1 MGDRIVVPVD
11 CNGEWVESNNRYIW
25 RWKSKELAATI
36 AMIVHRDIAYDDFVN
51 KIITCCKLNCE
62 LEDIVITYLHSCGEK
77 HKTAPFKINDQLS
90 LSTYLEDE
98 PRGVLR
104 IYTVERLVENHN
116 LCDDQQ
122 VLNDEC
128 GRMNMNIPNEERKGQ
143 HILSPE
149 VRNKLP
155 IIGEVADRQHL
166 ECKWWLRAVKVENS
180 DRFYIKKYEKMHTCG
195 SEHLTS
201 HNPHATAKVIGAY
214 FKDRYPEGKGPSTKD
229 LKNSIRI
236 ELGCKVSYWKV
247 WMGSEIAKSLVR
259 GTHEHGYGVIDA
271 YSHMLRTSNP
281 GSKTALKIDENGRFK
296 YFFVAYG
303 AWILGFAQ
311 MRKVIA
317 VDGTFLRSKYGGV
330 LLSAVAQDAENLIF
344 PVAFCI
350 VDSECDASYRYFFE
364 QLRSFVL
371 DTPELCIISDRH
383 QSIRKMV
390 SIVFPL
396 AHYGC
401 CMRHLGENIRN
412 NFHNASVVYHFY
424 KAAKAYNIDVFS
436 DHFNRIRDLV
446 PQAATHLERVGF
458 HRWSRAFFPGN
469 RYNIMTTNIAE
480 SVNSMFLDERE
491 YPITALFDAINR
503 RFAEKFHERRMK
515 FINAPTIFV
524 PSIEKDIAKNI
535 NLGNKLLVHQT
546 ANYKY
551 IVTGQDEVATVDLLA
566 KSCTC
571 KVFDIDKIPCPH
583 AMAAL
588 RCQYGDDY
596 GRRIYE
602 YSSSYYNVEVYLIAY
617 VEEIKSVPSEETWEV
632 PIKIL
637 ERKIS
642 SPFVE
647 PGKVGRR
654 SSKRHKG
661 IGESFSTKK
670 NKCSLCK
677 RIGHKRTTCS
687 ERNVA

>member
-1 MGDRIVVPVD
+1 
-11 CNGEWVESNNRYIW
+11 
-25 RWKSKELAATI
+25 
-36 AMIVHRDIAYDDFVN
+36 
-51 KIITCCKLNCE
+51 
-62 LEDIVITYLHSCGEK
+62 
-77 HKTAPFKINDQLS
+77 
-90 LSTYLEDE
+90 
-98 PRGVLR
+98 
-104 IYTVERLVENHN
+104 
-116 LCDDQQ
+116 
-122 VLNDEC
+122 
-128 GRMNMNIPNEERKGQ
+128 
-143 HILSPE
+143 
-149 VRNKLP
+149 
-155 IIGEVADRQHL
+155 
-166 ECKWWLRAVKVENS
+166 
-180 DRFYIKKYEKMHTCG
+180 MHTCG

-201 HNPHATAKVIGAY
+201 HNPHATTKVIGAY

-303 AWILGFAQ
+303 AWILGFIQ

-330 LLSAVAQDAENLIF
+330 LLSAVAQDTENHIF
-344 PVAFCI
+344 PVAFCV

-364 QLRSFVL
+364 QLRSFEL

-446 PQAATHLERVGF
+446 PQAATHFERVGF

-469 RYNIMTTNIAE
+469 RGIPYCICG
-480 SVNSMFLDERE
+480 
-491 YPITALFDAINR
+491 
-503 RFAEKFHERRMK
+503 
-515 FINAPTIFV
+515 
-524 PSIEKDIAKNI
+524 
-535 NLGNKLLVHQT
+535 GN
-546 ANYKY
+546 
-551 IVTGQDEVATVDLLA
+551 
-566 KSCTC
+566 
-571 KVFDIDKIPCPH
+571 
-583 AMAAL
+583 
-588 RCQYGDDY
+588 
-596 GRRIYE
+596 
-602 YSSSYYNVEVYLIAY
+602 
-617 VEEIKSVPSEETWEV
+617 
-632 PIKIL
+632 
-637 ERKIS
+637 
-642 SPFVE
+642 
-647 PGKVGRR
+647 
-654 SSKRHKG
+654 
-661 IGESFSTKK
+661 
-670 NKCSLCK
+670 
-677 RIGHKRTTCS
+677 
-687 ERNVA
+687 

>member
-1 MGDRIVVPVD
+1 
-11 CNGEWVESNNRYIW
+11 
-25 RWKSKELAATI
+25 
-36 AMIVHRDIAYDDFVN
+36 
-51 KIITCCKLNCE
+51 
-62 LEDIVITYLHSCGEK
+62 
-77 HKTAPFKINDQLS
+77 
-90 LSTYLEDE
+90 
-98 PRGVLR
+98 
-104 IYTVERLVENHN
+104 
-116 LCDDQQ
+116 
-122 VLNDEC
+122 
-128 GRMNMNIPNEERKGQ
+128 
-143 HILSPE
+143 
-149 VRNKLP
+149 
-155 IIGEVADRQHL
+155 
-166 ECKWWLRAVKVENS
+166 
-180 DRFYIKKYEKMHTCG
+180 MHTCG

-201 HNPHATAKVIGAY
+201 HNPHATTKVIGAY
-214 FKDRYPEGKGPSTKD
+214 FKDRYPEGRDPSTKD
-229 LKNSIRI
+229 LKNSICI
-236 ELGCKVSYWKV
+236 EFGCKVSYWKV
-247 WMGSEIAKSLVR
+247 WMGSEIAKFLVR

-281 GSKTALKIDENGRFK
+281 GNKTALKIDENGRFK

-311 MRKVIA
+311 MRKIIA
-317 VDGTFLRSKYGGV
+317 VDGTILRSKYGGV
-330 LLSAVAQDAENLIF
+330 LLSAIAQDTENHIF
-344 PVAFCI
+344 SVAFGV
-350 VDSECDASYRYFFE
+350 VDSECDVSYRYFFE

-390 SIVFPL
+390 SIVFPS

-458 HRWSRAFFPGN
+458 HRWSRAFFPEN
-469 RYNIMTTNIAE
+469 KYNIMTTNIAE

-491 YPITALFDAINR
+491 YLITALFDAIKK

-546 ANYKY
+546 ANCKY

-571 KVFDIDKIPCPH
+571 KVFDIDKVPCPH
-583 AMAAL
+583 AMAAF
-588 RCQYGDDY
+588 RCQYGDKY
-596 GRRIYE
+596 GRHIYE
-602 YSSSYYNVEVYLIAY
+602 YSFSYYNLEVYLIAY
-617 VEEIKSVPSEETWEV
+617 VEEIKPMPSEETWEV
-632 PIKIL
+632 PIEIL

-647 PGKVGRR
+647 PNKIGRR
-654 SSKRHKG
+654 S
-661 IGESFSTKK
+661 
-670 NKCSLCK
+670 
-677 RIGHKRTTCS
+677 
-687 ERNVA
+687 

>member
-1 MGDRIVVPVD
+1 MSFK
-11 CNGEWVESNNRYIW
+11 N
-25 RWKSKELAATI
+25 KQEL
-36 AMIVHRDIAYDDFVN
+36 DIALKIACVKKDFRLKKVIN
-51 KIITCCKLNCE
+51 SCSVYCVKCE
-62 LEDIVITYLHSCGEK
+62 
-77 HKTAPFKINDQLS
+77 
-90 LSTYLEDE
+90 
-98 PRGVLR
+98 
-104 IYTVERLVENHN
+104 
-116 LCDDQQ
+116 
-122 VLNDEC
+122 
-128 GRMNMNIPNEERKGQ
+128 
-143 HILSPE
+143 
-149 VRNKLP
+149 
-155 IIGEVADRQHL
+155 HL

-281 GSKTALKIDENGRFK
+281 GSKTALKIDENDRFK

-303 AWILGFAQ
+303 AWILGFIQ

-317 VDGTFLRSKYGGV
+317 VDGTFLRSKYGGM
-330 LLSAVAQDAENLIF
+330 LLSAVAQDAENHIF
-344 PVAFCI
+344 PVAFCV

-458 HRWSRAFFPGN
+458 HRWSRAFFPEN

-515 FINAPTIFV
+515 FINAPTIFI

-551 IVTGQDEVATVDLLA
+551 IVTGQDEVATVDLLD

-617 VEEIKSVPSEETWEV
+617 VEEIKPVPSEETWEV
-632 PIKIL
+632 PIEIL

>member
-25 RWKSKELAATI
+25 RWKGKELAATI
-36 AMIVHRDIAYDDFVN
+36 AMIVHRDIAYDDFAN

-77 HKTAPFKINDQLS
+77 HKTTPFKINDQLS

-104 IYTVERLVENHN
+104 IYMVERLVENHN

-128 GRMNMNIPNEERKGQ
+128 GRMNMNIPNEEREGQ

-149 VRNKLP
+149 VRNRLP
-155 IIGEVADRQHL
+155 IIGEVDDRQ
-166 ECKWWLRAVKVENS
+166 
-180 DRFYIKKYEKMHTCG
+180 MHTCG

-201 HNPHATAKVIGAY
+201 HNPHATAKVIRAY

-271 YSHMLRTSNP
+271 YSHMLKTSNP

-330 LLSAVAQDAENLIF
+330 LLSAVAQDAENHIF
-344 PVAFCI
+344 LVAFCV

-371 DTPELCIISDRH
+371 DTPKLCIISDRH

-436 DHFNRIRDLV
+436 DHFNWIRDLV

-524 PSIEKDIAKNI
+524 LSIEKDIAKNI

-571 KVFDIDKIPCPH
+571 KVFDIDKIPYPH

-596 GRRIYE
+596 GRHIYE

-617 VEEIKSVPSEETWEV
+617 VEEIKPVPSEETWEV
-632 PIKIL
+632 PIEIL
-637 ERKIS
+637 ERKILL
-642 SPFVE
+642 FRR
-647 PGKVGRR
+647 KVQQ
-654 SSKRHKG
+654 
-661 IGESFSTKK
+661 
-670 NKCSLCK
+670 LL
-677 RIGHKRTTCS
+677 
-687 ERNVA
+687 

>member
-25 RWKSKELAATI
+25 RWKGKELAATI
-36 AMIVHRDIAYDDFVN
+36 AMIVHRDIAYDDFAN

-77 HKTAPFKINDQLS
+77 HKTTPFKINDQLS

-128 GRMNMNIPNEERKGQ
+128 GRMNMNIPNEEHEGQ

-149 VRNKLP
+149 VRNRLP
-155 IIGEVADRQHL
+155 IIGEVDDRQHL

-201 HNPHATAKVIGAY
+201 HNPHATTKVIGAY

-330 LLSAVAQDAENLIF
+330 LLSAVAQDAENHIF
-344 PVAFCI
+344 PVAFCV

-446 PQAATHLERVGF
+446 PQAATHLERIGF

-524 PSIEKDIAKNI
+524 LSIEKDIAKNI

-617 VEEIKSVPSEETWEV
+617 VEEIKPVPSEETWEV
-632 PIKIL
+632 PIEIL
-637 ERKIS
+637 ERKILL
-642 SPFVE
+642 FRR
-647 PGKVGRR
+647 KVQQ
-654 SSKRHKG
+654 
-661 IGESFSTKK
+661 
-670 NKCSLCK
+670 LL
-677 RIGHKRTTCS
+677 
-687 ERNVA
+687 

>member
-36 AMIVHRDIAYDDFVN
+36 AMIVHRDIAYDDFAN

-98 PRGVLR
+98 PGGVLR
-104 IYTVERLVENHN
+104 IYMVERLVENHN

-128 GRMNMNIPNEERKGQ
+128 GRMNMNIPNEEREGQ

-149 VRNKLP
+149 VRNRLP

-201 HNPHATAKVIGAY
+201 HNPDATTKVIGAY
-214 FKDRYPEGKGPSTKD
+214 FKDRYPEGKDPSTKD

-281 GSKTALKIDENGRFK
+281 GSKTALKIDENGKFK

-317 VDGTFLRSKYGGV
+317 VDETFLRSNYGGV
-330 LLSAVAQDAENLIF
+330 LLSAVAQDAENHIF
-344 PVAFCI
+344 PVAFCV

-371 DTPELCIISDRH
+371 DTPE
-383 QSIRKMV
+383 
-390 SIVFPL
+390 F
-396 AHYGC
+396 
-401 CMRHLGENIRN
+401 
-412 NFHNASVVYHFY
+412 
-424 KAAKAYNIDVFS
+424 

-469 RYNIMTTNIAE
+469 GYNIMTTNIVE

-551 IVTGQDEVATVDLLA
+551 IVTGQDEVVTVDLLA

-583 AMAAL
+583 VMAAL

-617 VEEIKSVPSEETWEV
+617 VEEIKPVPSEETWEI
-632 PIKIL
+632 PIEIL

-677 RIGHKRTTCS
+677 RIGHKRTKCS

>member
-25 RWKSKELAATI
+25 HWKSKELAATI
-36 AMIVHRDIAYDDFVN
+36 AMIVHRDIAYDDFAN

-104 IYTVERLVENHN
+104 IYMVERLVENHN

-128 GRMNMNIPNEERKGQ
+128 GRMNMNIPNEEREGQ

-149 VRNKLP
+149 VRNRLP
-155 IIGEVADRQHL
+155 TIGEVADRQHL

-201 HNPHATAKVIGAY
+201 HNSHTTSKVIGAY

-259 GTHEHGYGVIDA
+259 GTHEHGYGVIDT
-271 YSHMLRTSNP
+271 YSHMLRISNP

-330 LLSAVAQDAENLIF
+330 LLSAVAQDAENHIF
-344 PVAFCI
+344 PVAFCV

-458 HRWSRAFFPGN
+458 HRWSRAFSPG
-469 RYNIMTTNIAE
+469 
-480 SVNSMFLDERE
+480 
-491 YPITALFDAINR
+491 NR

-566 KSCTC
+566 KSCIC

-617 VEEIKSVPSEETWEV
+617 VEEIKPVPSEETWEV
-632 PIKIL
+632 PIEIL

-661 IGESFSTKK
+661 IEESFSTKK

-687 ERNVA
+687 KRNVA

>member
-1 MGDRIVVPVD
+1 
-11 CNGEWVESNNRYIW
+11 
-25 RWKSKELAATI
+25 
-36 AMIVHRDIAYDDFVN
+36 
-51 KIITCCKLNCE
+51 
-62 LEDIVITYLHSCGEK
+62 
-77 HKTAPFKINDQLS
+77 
-90 LSTYLEDE
+90 
-98 PRGVLR
+98 
-104 IYTVERLVENHN
+104 
-116 LCDDQQ
+116 
-122 VLNDEC
+122 
-128 GRMNMNIPNEERKGQ
+128 
-143 HILSPE
+143 
-149 VRNKLP
+149 
-155 IIGEVADRQHL
+155 
-166 ECKWWLRAVKVENS
+166 
-180 DRFYIKKYEKMHTCG
+180 MHTCG
-195 SEHLTS
+195 SEHLTN
-201 HNPHATAKVIGAY
+201 HNPHATTKVIGAY

-330 LLSAVAQDAENLIF
+330 LLSTVAQDAENHIF
-344 PVAFCI
+344 PVAFCV
-350 VDSECDASYRYFFE
+350 VDSECDASYRYYFE

-436 DHFNRIRDLV
+436 DHFNRTRDLV

-458 HRWSRAFFPGN
+458 HRWSRAFFL
-469 RYNIMTTNIAE
+469 E
-480 SVNSMFLDERE
+480 
-491 YPITALFDAINR
+491 NR
-503 RFAEKFHERRMK
+503 RFAEKFHERHMK
-515 FINAPTIFV
+515 FINAPTIFI

-535 NLGNKLLVHQT
+535 NLGNKLLVHQI

-566 KSCTC
+566 NSCTC
-571 KVFDIDKIPCPH
+571 KVFDIDK
-583 AMAAL
+583 
-588 RCQYGDDY
+588 
-596 GRRIYE
+596 
-602 YSSSYYNVEVYLIAY
+602 YL
-617 VEEIKSVPSEETWEV
+617 VHM
-632 PIKIL
+632 L
-637 ERKIS
+637 
-642 SPFVE
+642 
-647 PGKVGRR
+647 
-654 SSKRHKG
+654 
-661 IGESFSTKK
+661 
-670 NKCSLCK
+670 
-677 RIGHKRTTCS
+677 
-687 ERNVA
+687 